1 MNNHELIIKMK
12 PLRPHNH
19 FELKTAWSNATPG
32 PSTSSN
38 PSCALTLSRPVRMAS
53 SKIPVRPTLPAYCD
67 FQGTR
72 IHGAHSYQIAKNT
85 PCDKRNFR
93 QPYVTDRI
101 LTYV

>member
-1 MNNHELIIKMK
+1 
-12 PLRPHNH
+12 
-19 FELKTAWSNATPG
+19 
-32 PSTSSN
+32 
-38 PSCALTLSRPVRMAS
+38 MAS
-53 SKIPVRPTLPAYCD
+53 SKIPVRLTLPAYCD

-93 QPYVTDRI
+93 QPHVTDRI